1 MNRWVNALVLILVIQ
16 CALVAAFYWPGQKP
30 LPATQKEHRLASFDA
45 GMVDEIRIGDE
56 FDNEAALTRS
66 GEHWLL
72 AYLEG
77 LPASRSKVEQLL
89 EAISDEAHDWP
100 VAHTSAARQRF
111 QVADYYYQRRLTVL
125 GKGKVLGTIY
135 LGTSPGFRKVY
146 ARNEKQDEIYSIGFN
161 VFDAPAI
168 SGAWLEPDLLQVRT
182 PLRIDADSY
191 SVHFN
196 NGIWLSGT
204 GGTPDPRELEA
215 LITALRNLQVDG
227 VADFDMQRELS
238 LAEASLELAV
248 HSLVGEIRL
257 ELFLQDGQHY
267 IHSSEYSLFFK
278 ISPYDFDLLTGIA
291 FRLISGELIEE

>member
-16 CALVAAFYWPGQKP
+16 CVLVAAFYWPAQP
-30 LPATQKEHRLASFDA
+30 TMPAPQQEHRLASFDA
-45 GMVDEIRIGDE
+45 GMVDAIRIDDE
-56 FDNEAALTRS
+56 FANEAVLTRS

-72 AYLEG
+72 AYLED
-77 LPASRSKVEQLL
+77 LPANGSKVEQLL
-89 EAISDEAHDWP
+89 VAISEQGHDWP

-111 QVADYYYQRRLTVL
+111 QVADYYFQRRLTLL
-125 GKGKVLGTIY
+125 GNGKVLDTIY
-135 LGTSPGFRKVY
+135 LGMSPGFRKVY

-182 PLRIDADSY
+182 PLRVDADSY
-191 SVHFN
+191 SVHFD
-196 NGIWLSGT
+196 NGIWRSGT

-215 LITALRNLQVDG
+215 LIKALRNLQVDG

-248 HSLVGEIRL
+248 HSLAGETHF

-278 ISPYDFDLLTGIA
+278 ISAYDFDLLAGID
-291 FRLISGELIEE
+291 FRLISGEVIAE